1 MTNTIVKY
9 LVTQI
14 ILKHLTYNDIIV
26 NRPDLKEVVDKYISD
41 NNLEDIIDKTE

>member
-1 MTNTIVKY
+1 MSNAIVKY

-26 NRPDLKEVVDKYISD
+26 NRPDLKDAVDKYISD
-41 NNLEDIIDKTE
+41 NNLDDIIDKTK